1 MGVHSLNRFA
11 HGGDIYS
18 RHIEHD
24 FSSNINPLGL
34 PDEVL
39 LEISDSLW
47 RCGNYPDPSCRE
59 LIRAISD
66 SEWFPSGRIV
76 CGNGAAD
83 LIYRIVS
90 AFKPRRALVCAPTFS
105 EYEKALTEY
114 GCTIRQHFM
123 NQENDFRLTC
133 DILSDITSDIDILFL
148 CNPNNPTGHTIPP
161 ELMERISAKCRE
173 TRTFLVVDECFLDFV
188 EGGRERSARQFLSD
202 NSAIL
207 KAFTKIYAMPGIR
220 LGYALFG
227 SSEAAEKAASTGQA
241 WSVST
246 PAQAAGIAALRL
258 DGYVEK
264 TVEVISTERE
274 FIQNGLR
281 SLGLEYVPSE
291 ANFILFRRG
300 LPLDEMLS
308 QRGIALRNC
317 ENYDG
322 LEPGWFRTAVRLRE
336 ENALLLAALREV
348 LNG

>member
-1 MGVHSLNRFA
+1 MNRFA

-105 EYEKALTEY
+105 EYEKALTEH
-114 GCTIRQHFM
+114 GCAIRQHFLS
-123 NQENDFRLTC
+123 QENDFRLTC
-133 DILSDITSDIDILFL
+133 NILSDIASDIDILFL

-173 TRTFLVVDECFLDFV
+173 TGTFLVVDECFLDFV

-227 SSEAAEKAASTGQA
+227 SSEVAEKAASTGQA

-264 TVEVISTERE
+264 PWKSSALSGNSYRTVCAPSGWNMCRPRRISYCSAAGFRLTSCFLSAESHCGTAKITTVWNPAGSARR
-274 FIQNGLR
+274 FVCGRKTRFFSPR
-281 SLGLEYVPSE
+281 SG
-291 ANFILFRRG
+291 R
-300 LPLDEMLS
+300 
-308 QRGIALRNC
+308 C
-317 ENYDG
+317 
-322 LEPGWFRTAVRLRE
+322 
-336 ENALLLAALREV
+336 
-348 LNG
+348 

>member
-114 GCTIRQHFM
+114 GCTIRQHFLS
-123 NQENDFRLTC
+123 QENDFRLTC

-148 CNPNNPTGHTIPP
+148 CNPNNI
-161 ELMERISAKCRE
+161 
-173 TRTFLVVDECFLDFV
+173 
-188 EGGRERSARQFLSD
+188 
-202 NSAIL
+202 
-207 KAFTKIYAMPGIR
+207 
-220 LGYALFG
+220 
-227 SSEAAEKAASTGQA
+227 
-241 WSVST
+241 
-246 PAQAAGIAALRL
+246 
-258 DGYVEK
+258 
-264 TVEVISTERE
+264 
-274 FIQNGLR
+274 
-281 SLGLEYVPSE
+281 
-291 ANFILFRRG
+291 
-300 LPLDEMLS
+300 
-308 QRGIALRNC
+308 
-317 ENYDG
+317 
-322 LEPGWFRTAVRLRE
+322 
-336 ENALLLAALREV
+336 
-348 LNG
+348 